1 MTNDLKLEV
10 LQRFLMPKE
19 EAVERLRVWLCE
31 PFNVAD
37 KTASTNAVCLIAFPK
52 FTEATDKT
60 EDISGVYPL
69 QRNMNIKIDPMP
81 IKKAISKLKQ
91 KEDYSY
97 SENAKKCSAC
107 DGQCEVEYEF
117 SHGGET
123 YKAILDCPVC
133 DGEGMTGDVVK
144 IPNGKKIYGNNIFIM
159 IGNSYFSP
167 EVMNDIIF
175 VAEKMNKEIYL
186 VNQSTRMAPSLF
198 AIGDAEILAMP
209 CAAWEREDNKIIYKI
224 NI

>member
-60 EDISGVYPL
+60 EDIRGVYPL

-91 KEDYSY
+91 KEGF
-97 SENAKKCSAC
+97 EKAKK
-107 DGQCEVEYEF
+107 
-117 SHGGET
+117 
-123 YKAILDCPVC
+123 
-133 DGEGMTGDVVK
+133 
-144 IPNGKKIYGNNIFIM
+144 
-159 IGNSYFSP
+159 
-167 EVMNDIIF
+167 
-175 VAEKMNKEIYL
+175 
-186 VNQSTRMAPSLF
+186 
-198 AIGDAEILAMP
+198 
-209 CAAWEREDNKIIYKI
+209 
-224 NI
+224 

>member
-60 EDISGVYPL
+60 EDIRGVYPL

-97 SENAKKCSAC
+97 SENAKK
-107 DGQCEVEYEF
+107 
-117 SHGGET
+117 
-123 YKAILDCPVC
+123 
-133 DGEGMTGDVVK
+133 
-144 IPNGKKIYGNNIFIM
+144 
-159 IGNSYFSP
+159 
-167 EVMNDIIF
+167 
-175 VAEKMNKEIYL
+175 
-186 VNQSTRMAPSLF
+186 
-198 AIGDAEILAMP
+198 
-209 CAAWEREDNKIIYKI
+209 
-224 NI
+224 

>member
-10 LQRFLMPKE
+10 LQKFMTPKE
-19 EAVERLRVWLCE
+19 EAEERGRVWLSE
-31 PFNVAD
+31 LFSIAD
-37 KTASTNAVCLIAFPK
+37 KTAATNSVCLIAFPK
-52 FTEATDKT
+52 FTESIDKT
-60 EDISGVYPL
+60 EATREVYPL
-69 QRNMNIKIDPMP
+69 QRNMNAKIDPKP
-81 IKKAISKLKQ
+81 IKKAISKLKHI
-91 KEDYSY
+91 EGYSY

-144 IPNGKKIYGNNIFIM
+144 IPNGKKIYENNIFIM

-209 CAAWEREDNKIIYKI
+209 CAVWEREDNKVIHKV